1 MMLTSPYETRFSPLT
16 EIVRRRLLP
25 VPGEVLVHNGDR
37 VEAND
42 TIAQATVEG
51 QLYTVDLAD
60 ALHVGVGT
68 ASRHVHVS
76 VGQKV
81 TPETVLA
88 SISTLGIG
96 KRQTRAPFN
105 GIVKEISEGYVFLH
119 QEPQTIS
126 LHAYLPGRIV
136 ECYPHCG
143 VAVRAVGGLVRG
155 IWGSG
160 GERQGVIV
168 TMVSDPGEVLTWE
181 RVGLRYRGTIVVGG
195 ILEDPR
201 VLFRAKQ
208 FRLHGI
214 IVGSMLPRLRPLCE
228 KLSLPVVIT
237 EGMGHMPMAAPI
249 LEMLRSHHGRS
260 AIISGSQGDKS
271 SGPEVIVPLPDK
283 GLANASLAVA
293 HGIHAFE
300 VGARVRLTRSPYLG
314 VIAQVVTPPC
324 MRKTVAATE
333 TEGVE
338 VRLPDGHR
346 VFVPLVNMEAI
357 D

>member
-1 MMLTSPYETRFSPLT
+1 MILTSPYETRFSSLT
-16 EIVRRRLLP
+16 EIIRRRLLP

-42 TIAQATVEG
+42 AVAQATVKG
-51 QLYTVDLAD
+51 RLYTVDLAN
-60 ALHVGVGT
+60 ALNVSVGT
-68 ASRHVHVS
+68 ALRHVHVS

-96 KRQTRAPFN
+96 KRQIRAPFN
-105 GIVKEISEGYVFLH
+105 GIVKEISEGYVFLR

-126 LHAYLPGRIV
+126 LRAYLPGRIV

-143 VAVRAVGGLVRG
+143 VAIRAAGALVHG

-160 GERQGVIV
+160 GERQGIIV
-168 TMVSDPGEVLTWE
+168 TMVSEPTKVLTWE

-214 IVGSMLPRLRPLCE
+214 IVGSMIPRLRSLCE

-237 EGMGHMPMAAPI
+237 EGMGHTPMAAPI
-249 LEMLRSHHGRS
+249 FEMLRSHHGRP
-260 AIISGSQGDKS
+260 AIISGSQEEGS
-271 SGPEVIVPLPDK
+271 SGPEVIIPLPDE
-283 GLANASLAVA
+283 GLTDISLTAA
-293 HGIHAFE
+293 HAIEAGM
-300 VGARVRLTRSPYLG
+300 RVRLTRPPYFG
-314 VIAQVVTPPC
+314 VIGQIVTPPF
-324 MRKTVAATE
+324 MRKTVVATE
-333 TEGVE
+333 IEGAE

-346 VFVPLVNMEAI
+346 VFVPLVNMESI